1 MESVSKQEYVRV
13 ISELE
18 HLTNK
23 FMALEQENQRLLGDL
38 QQVSIQ
44 KAQQYDELSTRVL
57 QLETTL
63 RSLHQQASTQQS
75 SPKEPKIC
83 LPGKFDGNRSQFRGF
98 LNQVRLVIHMHP
110 NRYPTDTARVGL
122 VGTLL
127 TGTALAW
134 FAPLL
139 EKKSPLLQDFEGFI
153 NEFQANFGDT
163 DSVRTAINK
172 IRRLRQGDRPASAY
186 AADFRLLACD
196 IPWDEEA
203 LMDQFRH
210 GLRNDVKDLLLTFHE
225 DPRSLTEAIS
235 RAVRCDN
242 RLFERRSER
251 QLMSRPRTDQ
261 TYASVVASTPSSTT
275 QTSHMTPSSGPSPM
289 EIDVTRRRGP
299 LSEAEKQRRRAN
311 RLCLY
316 CGGPGHIAI
325 TCPHRPKRQVNHV
338 STSEKFNSNSPVRS
352 SIPSSPTCL
361 GQSNSFEVLSQLD
374 EILNE

>member
-1 MESVSKQEYVRV
+1 MESISKQEYVRV

-38 QQVSIQ
+38 QQVSIE

>member
-38 QQVSIQ
+38 QQVSIE